1 MYTWLTTSQ
10 DRRHG
15 RVVPPATPSPAVAA
29 VAFGQQLRARREAK
43 QLGQEQ
49 LAHSV
54 GISRNQ
60 LQNIEA
66 GWSDRAKGTPSNPR
80 LSTLL
85 ALCRELGARVV
96 IDVSEPSGIVV
107 RFEPDR

>member
-1 MYTWLTTSQ
+1 M
-10 DRRHG
+10 
-15 RVVPPATPSPAVAA
+15 PPAQPSAAETAV
-29 VAFGQQLRARREAK
+29 VFGQQLRSRREAK
-43 QLGQEQ
+43 HLPQEQ
-49 LAHSV
+49 LAHAV

-85 ALCRELGARVV
+85 ALCRELDARVV
-96 IDVSEPSGIVV
+96 IDVADPTGFVV
-107 RFEPDR
+107 RFDPDPGA